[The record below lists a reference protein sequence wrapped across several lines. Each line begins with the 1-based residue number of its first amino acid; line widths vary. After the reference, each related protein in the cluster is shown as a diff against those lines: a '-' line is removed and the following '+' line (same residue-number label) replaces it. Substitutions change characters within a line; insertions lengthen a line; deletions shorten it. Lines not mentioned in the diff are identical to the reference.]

1 MILSICSLFTSPTFW
16 TAASAVATAVMAWF
30 TYETIQNSKRQ
41 VEEMKREWE
50 KENRPY
56 LEILPVSLPFSSKEG
71 GLAIEI
77 RNIGNKTATDI
88 TISIDNDFIN
98 GFPVESI
105 KQRIDKICSEK
116 YRVLPNGSKT
126 LIISVIRIMNNKS
139 TLFGKPISDKELKE
153 LTEYLNDFS
162 FKIHCKYSRD
172 EFDQVLTA
180 EEQELQHYDNL
191 NFLEEIEWDLS
202 SIKNS
207 LQMMEGSLS
216 EIVMKD

>member
-1 MILSICSLFTSPTFW
+1 MILSICSLFTSSTFW
-16 TAASAVATAVMAWF
+16 TAASAFATAVMAWF
-30 TYETIQNSKRQ
+30 TYETIQNSKKQ

-56 LEILPVSLPFSSKEG
+56 LEIIPVFLPFSGKEG
-71 GLAIEI
+71 CLGIEI

-88 TISIDNDFIN
+88 SISIDKEFKNSLPI
-98 GFPVESI
+98 ESI

-116 YRVLPNGSKT
+116 YRVLPNGTKT
-126 LIISVIRIMNNKS
+126 LVISVIRLINNKN
-139 TLFGKPISDKELKE
+139 TLFGKPISDKELTK
-153 LTEYLNDFS
+153 LHEYLRDFS
-162 FKIHCKYSRD
+162 FNIHCKYNRD

-202 SIKNS
+202 AMKNT

-216 EIVMKD
+216 ELVMKD